1 MSGDETVY
9 SGISD
14 CDGNIYIFIQGPGL
28 RARVQTGYGKQGSV
42 SYRITGEGTFEA
54 DRLSYRPL
62 PEGMRVDTILAR
74 PGDVVQAGDT
84 ILTLQMEPLQEKR
97 EELAVALRQAELAL
111 EQERLSGREI
121 PRVTQE
127 MLALQQMEVDQ
138 RALELGRQDLA
149 DAQEEY
155 DQNVD
160 ALRLEY
166 DRLADRSEDEI
177 RQDARNALKSARRVY
192 DAAKLDR
199 DSAVKRAER
208 EVREKQKKLDR
219 LNAQEDPS
227 EEAVADAEEALAAA
241 EEDLELVKEEQDI
254 LVEEAKAS
262 LRSAEEDYDDRSYD
276 TLKVQEDC
284 KKAYEDGVK
293 AEDEKLS
300 LAQRKVLELE
310 EALRQSGQNLENAR
324 ITDAGTRSEEE
335 KTREISRLRQESM
348 ELDLEQK
355 RRSLAKVEE
364 LISREGAVTAV
375 SRAVVAGLD
384 LQEGGLIGAADQ
396 IRLAE
401 GRMLFRAQVDKEEAA
416 LLAQGQRMSLKRTGE
431 AKELNAVVESVDR
444 LSEDGKC
451 TVSASLA
458 EGEGWLGET
467 CSFTVVLQSG
477 VYPMVIPIEALR
489 EDTIG
494 YFCLAVQPEKTI
506 LGEELTAVRVNVEV
520 LEKSSTSAA
529 VSGPVT
535 SVTPLVLSSNK
546 SVSPGDR
553 VREVT
558 E

>member
-1 MSGDETVY
+1 MKRFTV
-9 SGISD
+9 GFLIVMV
-14 CDGNIYIFIQGPGL
+14 IFTFLSRALDSVTI
-28 RARVQTGYGKQGSV
+28 ARVQTGYGKQGSV

-149 DAQEEY
+149 DAQEDY

-227 EEAVADAEEALAAA
+227 EEALADAEEALAVA

-276 TLKVQEDC
+276 TLKAQEDC

-293 AEDEKLS
+293 AEDEKLA

-553 VREVT
+553 VRGVT

>member
-1 MSGDETVY
+1 MKRFTV
-9 SGISD
+9 GFLIVMV
-14 CDGNIYIFIQGPGL
+14 IFTFLSRALDSVTI
-28 RARVQTGYGKQGSV
+28 ARVQTGYGKQGSV

-149 DAQEEY
+149 DAQEDY
-155 DQNVD
+155 DQNVE

-166 DRLADRSEDEI
+166 DRLAGRSEDEI
-177 RQDARNALKSARRVY
+177 RQDAKEALKSARRVY

-241 EEDLELVKEEQDI
+241 EEDLELAKEEQDI

-262 LRSAEEDYDDRSYD
+262 LRSAEEDYDDRSYN
-276 TLKVQEDC
+276 TLKAQEDC

-293 AEDEKLS
+293 AEDEKLAQ
-300 LAQRKVLELE
+300 AQRRVLELE

-335 KTREISRLRQESM
+335 KTREMSRLRQESM

-401 GRMLFRAQVDKEEAA
+401 GRMLFQAQVDKEDAA

-458 EGEGWLGET
+458 EGAGWLGET

-529 VSGPVT
+529 VSGAVT

-553 VREVT
+553 VRGVT

>member
-1 MSGDETVY
+1 MKRFTV
-9 SGISD
+9 GFLIVMV
-14 CDGNIYIFIQGPGL
+14 IFTFLSRALDSVTI
-28 RARVQTGYGKQGSV
+28 ARVQTGYGKQGSV

-97 EELAVALRQAELAL
+97 EELTVALRQAELAL

-149 DAQEEY
+149 DAQEDY

-227 EEAVADAEEALAAA
+227 EEAVADAEEELAAA

-276 TLKVQEDC
+276 TLKAQEDC

-293 AEDEKLS
+293 AEDEKLA

-529 VSGPVT
+529 VSGAVT

-553 VREVT
+553 VRGVT

>member
-1 MSGDETVY
+1 MKRFTV
-9 SGISD
+9 GFLIVMV
-14 CDGNIYIFIQGPGL
+14 IFTFLSRALDSVTI
-28 RARVQTGYGKQGSV
+28 ARVQTGYGKQGSV

-149 DAQEEY
+149 DAQEDY
-155 DQNVD
+155 DQNVE

-166 DRLADRSEDEI
+166 DRLAGRSEDEI
-177 RQDARNALKSARRVY
+177 RQDAKEALKSARRVY

-227 EEAVADAEEALAAA
+227 EEALADAEEALAVA

-276 TLKVQEDC
+276 TLKAQEDC

-293 AEDEKLS
+293 AEDEKLA

-529 VSGPVT
+529 VSGAVT

-553 VREVT
+553 VRGVT

>member
-1 MSGDETVY
+1 MKRFTV
-9 SGISD
+9 GFLIVMV
-14 CDGNIYIFIQGPGL
+14 IFTFLSRALDSVTI
-28 RARVQTGYGKQGSV
+28 ARVQTGYGKQGSV

-166 DRLADRSEDEI
+166 DRLAGRSEDEI

-241 EEDLELVKEEQDI
+241 EEDLELAKEEQDI

-401 GRMLFRAQVDKEEAA
+401 GRMLFQAQVDKEDAA

-458 EGEGWLGET
+458 EGAGWLGET

-529 VSGPVT
+529 VSGAVT

-553 VREVT
+553 VRGVT

>member
-1 MSGDETVY
+1 MKRFTV
-9 SGISD
+9 GFLIVMV
-14 CDGNIYIFIQGPGL
+14 IFTFLSRALDSVTI
-28 RARVQTGYGKQGSV
+28 ARVQTGYGKQGSV

-97 EELAVALRQAELAL
+97 EELAVALRQA
-111 EQERLSGREI
+111 RLSGREI

-149 DAQEEY
+149 DAQEDY
-155 DQNVD
+155 DQNVE

-166 DRLADRSEDEI
+166 DRLAGRSEDEI
-177 RQDARNALKSARRVY
+177 RQDAKEALKSARRVY

-262 LRSAEEDYDDRSYD
+262 LRSAEEDYDDRSYN
-276 TLKVQEDC
+276 TLKAQEDC

-293 AEDEKLS
+293 AEDEKLAQ
-300 LAQRKVLELE
+300 AQRRVLELE

-401 GRMLFRAQVDKEEAA
+401 GRMLFQAQVDKEDAA

-458 EGEGWLGET
+458 EGAGWLGET

-529 VSGPVT
+529 VSGAVT
-535 SVTPLVLSSNK
+535 SATPLVLSSNK

-553 VREVT
+553 VRGVT

>member
-1 MSGDETVY
+1 MKRFTV
-9 SGISD
+9 GFLIVMV
-14 CDGNIYIFIQGPGL
+14 IFTFLSRALDSVTI
-28 RARVQTGYGKQGSV
+28 ARVQTGYGKQGSV

-553 VREVT
+553 VRGVT

>member
-1 MSGDETVY
+1 MKRFTAGFLIVMV
-9 SGISD
+9 
-14 CDGNIYIFIQGPGL
+14 IFTFL
-28 RARVQTGYGKQGSV
+28 SRALDSVTIAMVQTGYGKQGSV
-42 SYRITGEGTFEA
+42 SYRITGEGIFEA

-149 DAQEEY
+149 DAQEDY

-166 DRLADRSEDEI
+166 DRLAGRSEDEI
-177 RQDARNALKSARRVY
+177 RQDAKNALKSARRVY

-276 TLKVQEDC
+276 TLQAQEDC

-293 AEDEKLS
+293 AEDEKLAQ
-300 LAQRKVLELE
+300 AQRKVLELE

-335 KTREISRLRQESM
+335 KNREISRLRQESM

-401 GRMLFRAQVDKEEAA
+401 GRMLFQAQVEKEEAA
-416 LLAQGQRMSLKRTGE
+416 LLAQGQRMSLKRAGE

-529 VSGPVT
+529 VSGAVT
-535 SVTPLVLSSNK
+535 SATPLVLSSNK

-553 VREVT
+553 VRGVT

>member
-1 MSGDETVY
+1 MKRFTV
-9 SGISD
+9 GFLIVMV
-14 CDGNIYIFIQGPGL
+14 IFTFLSRALDSVTI
-28 RARVQTGYGKQGSV
+28 ARVQTGYGKQGSV

-276 TLKVQEDC
+276 TLKAQEDC

-293 AEDEKLS
+293 AEDEKLA

-416 LLAQGQRMSLKRTGE
+416 LLVQGQRMSLKRTGE

-494 YFCLAVQPEKTI
+494 YFCLVVQPEKTI

-529 VSGPVT
+529 VSGAVT

-553 VREVT
+553 VRG
-558 E
+558 

>member
-1 MSGDETVY
+1 MKRFTV
-9 SGISD
+9 GFLIVMV
-14 CDGNIYIFIQGPGL
+14 IFTFLSRALDSVTI
-28 RARVQTGYGKQGSV
+28 ARVQTGYGKQGSV

-149 DAQEEY
+149 DAQEDY

-166 DRLADRSEDEI
+166 DRLAGRSEDEI
-177 RQDARNALKSARRVY
+177 RQDAKEALKSARRVY

-227 EEAVADAEEALAAA
+227 EETVADAEEALAAA
-241 EEDLELVKEEQDI
+241 EEDLELAKEEQDI

-262 LRSAEEDYDDRSYD
+262 LRSAEEDYDDRSYN
-276 TLKVQEDC
+276 TLKAQEDC

-293 AEDEKLS
+293 AEDEKLAQ
-300 LAQRKVLELE
+300 AQRRAPIRPEPGKCQNHRRGDPLGGGKDPGDFPP
-310 EALRQSGQNLENAR
+310 AAGIHGAGSGTKTAQSGQGG
-324 ITDAGTRSEEE
+324 GTH
-335 KTREISRLRQESM
+335 
-348 ELDLEQK
+348 
-355 RRSLAKVEE
+355 
-364 LISREGAVTAV
+364 
-375 SRAVVAGLD
+375 
-384 LQEGGLIGAADQ
+384 
-396 IRLAE
+396 
-401 GRMLFRAQVDKEEAA
+401 
-416 LLAQGQRMSLKRTGE
+416 
-431 AKELNAVVESVDR
+431 
-444 LSEDGKC
+444 
-451 TVSASLA
+451 
-458 EGEGWLGET
+458 
-467 CSFTVVLQSG
+467 
-477 VYPMVIPIEALR
+477 
-489 EDTIG
+489 
-494 YFCLAVQPEKTI
+494 
-506 LGEELTAVRVNVEV
+506 
-520 LEKSSTSAA
+520 
-529 VSGPVT
+529 
-535 SVTPLVLSSNK
+535 
-546 SVSPGDR
+546 
-553 VREVT
+553 
-558 E
+558 

>member
-1 MSGDETVY
+1 MKRFTV
-9 SGISD
+9 GFLIVMV
-14 CDGNIYIFIQGPGL
+14 IFTFLSRALDSVTI
-28 RARVQTGYGKQGSV
+28 ARVQTGYGKQGSV

-149 DAQEEY
+149 DAQEDY
-155 DQNVD
+155 DQNVE

-166 DRLADRSEDEI
+166 DRLAGRSEDEI
-177 RQDARNALKSARRVY
+177 RQDAKEALKSARRVY

-262 LRSAEEDYDDRSYD
+262 LRSAEEDYDDRSYN
-276 TLKVQEDC
+276 TLKAQEDC

-293 AEDEKLS
+293 AEDEKLAQ
-300 LAQRKVLELE
+300 AQRRVLELE

-401 GRMLFRAQVDKEEAA
+401 GRMLFQAQVDKEDAA

-458 EGEGWLGET
+458 EGAGWLGET

-529 VSGPVT
+529 VSGAVT
-535 SVTPLVLSSNK
+535 SATPLVLSSNK

-553 VREVT
+553 VRGVT

>member
-1 MSGDETVY
+1 MKRFTV
-9 SGISD
+9 GFLIVMV
-14 CDGNIYIFIQGPGL
+14 IFTFL
-28 RARVQTGYGKQGSV
+28 SRALDSVTIAMVQTGYGKQGSV

-149 DAQEEY
+149 DAQEDY

-166 DRLADRSEDEI
+166 DRLAGRSEDEI
-177 RQDARNALKSARRVY
+177 RQDAKNALKSARRVY

-219 LNAQEDPS
+219 LIAQEDPS
-227 EEAVADAEEALAAA
+227 EEALAAA

-276 TLKVQEDC
+276 TLQAQEDC

-293 AEDEKLS
+293 AEDEKLA

-335 KTREISRLRQESM
+335 KNREISRLRQESM

-494 YFCLAVQPEKTI
+494 YFCLVVQPEKTI

-553 VREVT
+553 VRGVT

>member
-1 MSGDETVY
+1 MKRFTV
-9 SGISD
+9 GFLIVMV
-14 CDGNIYIFIQGPGL
+14 IFTFL
-28 RARVQTGYGKQGSV
+28 SRALDSVTIAMVQTGYGKQGSV

-149 DAQEEY
+149 DAQEDY

-166 DRLADRSEDEI
+166 DRLAGRSEDEI
-177 RQDARNALKSARRVY
+177 RQDAKNALKSARRVY

-276 TLKVQEDC
+276 TLQAQEDC

-293 AEDEKLS
+293 AEDEKLA

-335 KTREISRLRQESM
+335 KNRESSRLRQESM

-553 VREVT
+553 VRGVT

>member
-1 MSGDETVY
+1 MKRFTV
-9 SGISD
+9 GFLIVMV
-14 CDGNIYIFIQGPGL
+14 IFTFLSRALDSVTI
-28 RARVQTGYGKQGSV
+28 ARVQTGYGKQGSV

-149 DAQEEY
+149 DAQEDY

-166 DRLADRSEDEI
+166 DRLAGRSEDEI
-177 RQDARNALKSARRVY
+177 RQDAKDALKSARRVY
-192 DAAKLDR
+192 DTAKLDR

-219 LNAQEDPS
+219 LNAQEEPS

-262 LRSAEEDYDDRSYD
+262 LRSAEEDYDDRSYN
-276 TLKVQEDC
+276 TLKAQEDC

-293 AEDEKLS
+293 AEDEKLAQ
-300 LAQRKVLELE
+300 AQRRVLELE

-401 GRMLFRAQVDKEEAA
+401 GRMLFQAQVDKEDAA

-451 TVSASLA
+451 TVSASIA

-529 VSGPVT
+529 VSGAVT
-535 SVTPLVLSSNK
+535 SATPLVLSSNK

-553 VREVT
+553 VRGVT

>member
-1 MSGDETVY
+1 MKRFTV
-9 SGISD
+9 GFLIVMV
-14 CDGNIYIFIQGPGL
+14 IFTFLSRALDSVTI
-28 RARVQTGYGKQGSV
+28 ARVQTGYGKQGSV

-149 DAQEEY
+149 DAQEDY

-227 EEAVADAEEALAAA
+227 EEAVADAEEALAVA

-276 TLKVQEDC
+276 TLKAQEDC

-293 AEDEKLS
+293 AEDEKLA

-310 EALRQSGQNLENAR
+310 EALRQSGQSLENAR

-529 VSGPVT
+529 VSGAVT

-553 VREVT
+553 VRGVT

>member
-1 MSGDETVY
+1 MKRFTV
-9 SGISD
+9 GFLIVMV
-14 CDGNIYIFIQGPGL
+14 IFTFLSRALDSVTI
-28 RARVQTGYGKQGSV
+28 ARVQTGYGKQGSV

-97 EELAVALRQAELAL
+97 EELAIALRQAELAL

-149 DAQEEY
+149 DAQEDY
-155 DQNVD
+155 DQNVE

-166 DRLADRSEDEI
+166 DRLAGRSEDEI
-177 RQDARNALKSARRVY
+177 RQDAKEALKSARRVY

-241 EEDLELVKEEQDI
+241 EEDLELAKEEQDI

-262 LRSAEEDYDDRSYD
+262 LRSAEEDYDDRSYN
-276 TLKVQEDC
+276 TLKAQEDC

-293 AEDEKLS
+293 AEDEKLAQ
-300 LAQRKVLELE
+300 AQRRVLELE

-401 GRMLFRAQVDKEEAA
+401 GRMLFQAQVDKEDAA

-458 EGEGWLGET
+458 EGAGWLGET

-529 VSGPVT
+529 VSGAVT
-535 SVTPLVLSSNK
+535 GATPLVLSSNK

-553 VREVT
+553 VRGVT

>member
-1 MSGDETVY
+1 MKRFTV
-9 SGISD
+9 GFLIVMV
-14 CDGNIYIFIQGPGL
+14 IFTFLSRALDSVTI
-28 RARVQTGYGKQGSV
+28 ARVQTGYGKQGSV

-84 ILTLQMEPLQEKR
+84 ILTLQMEPLHEKR

-227 EEAVADAEEALAAA
+227 EEALADAEEALAAA

-262 LRSAEEDYDDRSYD
+262 LRSAEEDYDDRIYD
-276 TLKVQEDC
+276 TLKAQEDC
-284 KKAYEDGVK
+284 KKACEDGAK
-293 AEDEKLS
+293 AEDENLA

-375 SRAVVAGLD
+375 SRVVVAGLD

-553 VREVT
+553 VRGVT

>member
-1 MSGDETVY
+1 MKRFTV
-9 SGISD
+9 GFLIVMV
-14 CDGNIYIFIQGPGL
+14 IFTFLSRALDSVTI
-28 RARVQTGYGKQGSV
+28 ARVQTGYGKQGSV

-149 DAQEEY
+149 DAQEDY

-166 DRLADRSEDEI
+166 DRLAGRSEDEI
-177 RQDARNALKSARRVY
+177 RQDAKEALKSARRVY

-227 EEAVADAEEALAAA
+227 EETVADAEEALAAA
-241 EEDLELVKEEQDI
+241 EEDLELAKEEQDI

-262 LRSAEEDYDDRSYD
+262 LRSAEEDYDDRSYN
-276 TLKVQEDC
+276 TLKAQEDC

-293 AEDEKLS
+293 AEDEKLAQ
-300 LAQRKVLELE
+300 AQRRVLELE

-364 LISREGAVTAV
+364 LISRECAVTAV

-401 GRMLFRAQVDKEEAA
+401 GRMLFQAQVDKEDAA

-458 EGEGWLGET
+458 EGAGWLGET

-529 VSGPVT
+529 VSGAVT

-553 VREVT
+553 VRGVT

>member
-1 MSGDETVY
+1 MKRFTV
-9 SGISD
+9 GFLIVMV
-14 CDGNIYIFIQGPGL
+14 IFTFLSRALDSVTI
-28 RARVQTGYGKQGSV
+28 ARVQTGYGKQGSV

>member
-1 MSGDETVY
+1 MKRFTV
-9 SGISD
+9 GFLIVMV
-14 CDGNIYIFIQGPGL
+14 IFTFLSRALDSVTI
-28 RARVQTGYGKQGSV
+28 ARVQTGYGKQGSV

-149 DAQEEY
+149 DAQEDY

-276 TLKVQEDC
+276 TLKAQEDC

-293 AEDEKLS
+293 AEDEKLA

-324 ITDAGTRSEEE
+324 ITDAGARSEEE

-529 VSGPVT
+529 VSGAVT

-553 VREVT
+553 VRGVT

>member
-1 MSGDETVY
+1 MKRFTV
-9 SGISD
+9 GFLIVMV
-14 CDGNIYIFIQGPGL
+14 IFTFLSRALDSVTI
-28 RARVQTGYGKQGSV
+28 ARVQTGYGKQGSV

-149 DAQEEY
+149 DAQEDY

-166 DRLADRSEDEI
+166 DRLAGRSEDEI
-177 RQDARNALKSARRVY
+177 RQDAKDALKSARRVY
-192 DAAKLDR
+192 DTAKLDR

-262 LRSAEEDYDDRSYD
+262 LRSAEEDYDDRSYN
-276 TLKVQEDC
+276 TLKAQEDC

-293 AEDEKLS
+293 AEDEKLAQ
-300 LAQRKVLELE
+300 AQRRVLELE
-310 EALRQSGQNLENAR
+310 EALRQSGQSLENAR

-401 GRMLFRAQVDKEEAA
+401 GRMLFQAQVDKEDAA

-529 VSGPVT
+529 VSGAVT
-535 SVTPLVLSSNK
+535 SATPLVLSSNK

-553 VREVT
+553 VRGVT

>member
-1 MSGDETVY
+1 MKRFTV
-9 SGISD
+9 GFLIVMV
-14 CDGNIYIFIQGPGL
+14 IFTFLSRALDSVTI
-28 RARVQTGYGKQGSV
+28 ARVQTGYGKQGSV

-149 DAQEEY
+149 DAQEDY
-155 DQNVD
+155 DQNVA

-177 RQDARNALKSARRVY
+177 RQDAKNALKSARRVY

-227 EEAVADAEEALAAA
+227 EEAVADAEEELAAA

-276 TLKVQEDC
+276 TLKAQEDC

-293 AEDEKLS
+293 AEDEKLA

-364 LISREGAVTAV
+364 LINREGAVTAV

-494 YFCLAVQPEKTI
+494 YFCLVVQPEKTI

-553 VREVT
+553 VRG
-558 E
+558 

>member
-1 MSGDETVY
+1 MKRFTV
-9 SGISD
+9 GFLIVMV
-14 CDGNIYIFIQGPGL
+14 IFTFLSRALDSVTI
-28 RARVQTGYGKQGSV
+28 ARVQTGYGKQGSV

-149 DAQEEY
+149 DAREDY

-166 DRLADRSEDEI
+166 DRLAGRSEDEI
-177 RQDARNALKSARRVY
+177 RQEAKEALKSARRVY

-262 LRSAEEDYDDRSYD
+262 LRSAEEDYDDRSYN
-276 TLKVQEDC
+276 TLKAQEDC

-293 AEDEKLS
+293 AEDEKLAQ
-300 LAQRKVLELE
+300 AQRRVLELE
-310 EALRQSGQNLENAR
+310 EALRQSGQSLENAR

-401 GRMLFRAQVDKEEAA
+401 GRMLFQAQVDKEDAA

-529 VSGPVT
+529 VSGAVT
-535 SVTPLVLSSNK
+535 SATPLVLSSNK

-553 VREVT
+553 VRGVT

>member
-1 MSGDETVY
+1 MKRFTV
-9 SGISD
+9 GFLIVMV
-14 CDGNIYIFIQGPGL
+14 IFTFLSRALDSVTI
-28 RARVQTGYGKQGSV
+28 ARVQTGYGKQGSV

-276 TLKVQEDC
+276 TLKAQEDC

-293 AEDEKLS
+293 AEDEKLA

-444 LSEDGKC
+444 LSKDGKC

-529 VSGPVT
+529 VSGAVT

-553 VREVT
+553 VRGVT

>member
-1 MSGDETVY
+1 MKRFTV
-9 SGISD
+9 GFLIVMV
-14 CDGNIYIFIQGPGL
+14 IFTFLSRALDSVTI
-28 RARVQTGYGKQGSV
+28 ARVQTGYGKQGSV

-97 EELAVALRQAELAL
+97 EELTVALRQAELAL

-149 DAQEEY
+149 DAQEDY

-276 TLKVQEDC
+276 TLKAQEDC

-293 AEDEKLS
+293 AEDEKLA

-364 LISREGAVTAV
+364 LINREGAVTAV

-529 VSGPVT
+529 VSGAVT

-553 VREVT
+553 VRG
-558 E
+558 

>member
-1 MSGDETVY
+1 MKRFTV
-9 SGISD
+9 GFLIVMV
-14 CDGNIYIFIQGPGL
+14 IFTFLSRALDSVTI
-28 RARVQTGYGKQGSV
+28 ARVQTGYGKQGSV

-111 EQERLSGREI
+111 DQERLSGREI

-149 DAQEEY
+149 DAKEDY

-166 DRLADRSEDEI
+166 DRLAGRSEDEI
-177 RQDARNALKSARRVY
+177 RQDAKEALKSARRVY

-241 EEDLELVKEEQDI
+241 EEDLELAKEEQDI

-262 LRSAEEDYDDRSYD
+262 LRSAEEDYDDRSYN
-276 TLKVQEDC
+276 TLKAQEDC

-293 AEDEKLS
+293 AEDEKLAQ
-300 LAQRKVLELE
+300 AQRRVLELE

-401 GRMLFRAQVDKEEAA
+401 GRMLFQAQVDKEDAA

-458 EGEGWLGET
+458 EGDGWLGET

-529 VSGPVT
+529 VSGAVT
-535 SVTPLVLSSNK
+535 GATPLVLSSNK

-553 VREVT
+553 VRGVT

>member
-1 MSGDETVY
+1 M
-9 SGISD
+9 
-14 CDGNIYIFIQGPGL
+14 
-28 RARVQTGYGKQGSV
+28 

-97 EELAVALRQAELAL
+97 EELTVALRQAELAL

-149 DAQEEY
+149 DAQEDY

-227 EEAVADAEEALAAA
+227 EEAVADAEEELAAA

-276 TLKVQEDC
+276 TLKAQEDC

-293 AEDEKLS
+293 AEDEKLA

-529 VSGPVT
+529 VSGAVT

-553 VREVT
+553 VRGVT

>member
-1 MSGDETVY
+1 MKRFTV
-9 SGISD
+9 GFLIVMV
-14 CDGNIYIFIQGPGL
+14 IFTFLSRALDSVTI
-28 RARVQTGYGKQGSV
+28 ARVQTGYGKQGSV

-84 ILTLQMEPLQEKR
+84 ILTLQMEPLHEKR

-227 EEAVADAEEALAAA
+227 EEALADAEEALAAA

-262 LRSAEEDYDDRSYD
+262 LRSAEEDYDDRIYD
-276 TLKVQEDC
+276 TLKAQEDC
-284 KKAYEDGVK
+284 KKAYEDGAK
-293 AEDEKLS
+293 AEDEKLA

-375 SRAVVAGLD
+375 SRVVVAGLD

-553 VREVT
+553 VRGVT

>member
-1 MSGDETVY
+1 MKRFTV
-9 SGISD
+9 GFLIVMV
-14 CDGNIYIFIQGPGL
+14 IFTFLSRALDSVTI
-28 RARVQTGYGKQGSV
+28 ARVQTGYGKQGSV

-149 DAQEEY
+149 DAQEDY

-166 DRLADRSEDEI
+166 DRLAGRSEDEI
-177 RQDARNALKSARRVY
+177 RQDAKEALKSARRVY

-227 EEAVADAEEALAAA
+227 EETVADAEEALAAA
-241 EEDLELVKEEQDI
+241 EEDLELAKEDQDI

-262 LRSAEEDYDDRSYD
+262 LRSAEEDYDDRSYN
-276 TLKVQEDC
+276 TLKAQEDC

-293 AEDEKLS
+293 AEDEKLAQ
-300 LAQRKVLELE
+300 AQRRVLELE

-401 GRMLFRAQVDKEEAA
+401 GRMLFQAQVDKEDAA

-458 EGEGWLGET
+458 EGAGWLGET

-529 VSGPVT
+529 VSGAVT

-553 VREVT
+553 VRGVT

>member
-1 MSGDETVY
+1 MKRFTV
-9 SGISD
+9 GFLIVMV
-14 CDGNIYIFIQGPGL
+14 IFTFLSRALDSVTI
-28 RARVQTGYGKQGSV
+28 ARVQTGYGKQGSV

-149 DAQEEY
+149 DAQEDY

-166 DRLADRSEDEI
+166 DRLAGRSEDEI
-177 RQDARNALKSARRVY
+177 RQDAKEALKSARRVY

-227 EEAVADAEEALAAA
+227 EETVADAEEALAAA
-241 EEDLELVKEEQDI
+241 EEDLELAKEEQDI

-262 LRSAEEDYDDRSYD
+262 LRSAEEDYDDRSYN
-276 TLKVQEDC
+276 TLKAQEDC

-293 AEDEKLS
+293 AEDEKLAQ
-300 LAQRKVLELE
+300 AQRRVLELE

-384 LQEGGLIGAADQ
+384 LQEGGLLGAADQ

-529 VSGPVT
+529 VSGAVT

-553 VREVT
+553 VRGVT

>member
-1 MSGDETVY
+1 MKRFTV
-9 SGISD
+9 GFLIVMV
-14 CDGNIYIFIQGPGL
+14 IFTFLSRALDSVTI
-28 RARVQTGYGKQGSV
+28 ARVQTGYGKQGSV

-276 TLKVQEDC
+276 TLKAQEDC

-293 AEDEKLS
+293 AEDEKLA

-553 VREVT
+553 VRGVT

>member
-1 MSGDETVY
+1 MKRFTV
-9 SGISD
+9 GFLIVMV
-14 CDGNIYIFIQGPGL
+14 IFTFLSRALDSVTI
-28 RARVQTGYGKQGSV
+28 ARVQTGYGKQGSV

-62 PEGMRVDTILAR
+62 PDGMRVDTILAR

-97 EELAVALRQAELAL
+97 EELTVALRQAELAL

-149 DAQEEY
+149 DAQEDY

-276 TLKVQEDC
+276 TLKAQEDC

-293 AEDEKLS
+293 AEDEKLA

-310 EALRQSGQNLENAR
+310 EALRQSGQSLENAR

-431 AKELNAVVESVDR
+431 AKELNAGVESVDR

-529 VSGPVT
+529 VSGAVT

-553 VREVT
+553 VRGVT

>member
-1 MSGDETVY
+1 MKRFTV
-9 SGISD
+9 GFLIVMV
-14 CDGNIYIFIQGPGL
+14 IFTFLSRALDSVTI
-28 RARVQTGYGKQGSV
+28 ARVQIGYGKQGSV

-149 DAQEEY
+149 DAQEDY

-276 TLKVQEDC
+276 TLKAQEDC

-293 AEDEKLS
+293 AEDEKLA

-310 EALRQSGQNLENAR
+310 EALRQSGQSLENAR

-375 SRAVVAGLD
+375 SRVVVAGLD

-529 VSGPVT
+529 VSGAVT

-553 VREVT
+553 VRGVT

>member
-1 MSGDETVY
+1 MKRFTV
-9 SGISD
+9 GFLIVMV
-14 CDGNIYIFIQGPGL
+14 IFTFLSRALDSVTI
-28 RARVQTGYGKQGSV
+28 ARVQTGYGKQGSV

-166 DRLADRSEDEI
+166 DRLADRSEYEI
-177 RQDARNALKSARRVY
+177 RQDAKNALKSARRVY

-208 EVREKQKKLDR
+208 EVQEKQKKLDR

-276 TLKVQEDC
+276 TLKAQEDC

-293 AEDEKLS
+293 AEDEKLA

-335 KTREISRLRQESM
+335 KNREISRLRQESM

-416 LLAQGQRMSLKRTGE
+416 LLVQGQRMSLKRTGE

-529 VSGPVT
+529 VSGAVT

-553 VREVT
+553 VRGVT
-558 E
+558 GA

>member
-1 MSGDETVY
+1 MKRFTV
-9 SGISD
+9 GFLIVMV
-14 CDGNIYIFIQGPGL
+14 IFTFLSRALDSVTI
-28 RARVQTGYGKQGSV
+28 ARVQTGYGKQGSV

-149 DAQEEY
+149 DAQEDY

-166 DRLADRSEDEI
+166 DRLAGRSEDEI
-177 RQDARNALKSARRVY
+177 RQDAKEALKSARRVY

-241 EEDLELVKEEQDI
+241 EEDLELAKEEQDI

-262 LRSAEEDYDDRSYD
+262 LRSAEEDYDDRSYN
-276 TLKVQEDC
+276 TLKAQEDC

-293 AEDEKLS
+293 AEDEKLAQ
-300 LAQRKVLELE
+300 AQRRVLELE
-310 EALRQSGQNLENAR
+310 EVLRQSDQNLENAR

-401 GRMLFRAQVDKEEAA
+401 GRMLFQAQVDKEDAA

-458 EGEGWLGET
+458 EGDGWLGET

-529 VSGPVT
+529 VSGAVT
-535 SVTPLVLSSNK
+535 SATPLVLSSNK

-553 VREVT
+553 VRGVT

>member
-1 MSGDETVY
+1 MKRFTV
-9 SGISD
+9 GFLIVMV
-14 CDGNIYIFIQGPGL
+14 IFTFL
-28 RARVQTGYGKQGSV
+28 SRALDSVTIAMVQTGYGKQGSV

-149 DAQEEY
+149 DAQEDY

-166 DRLADRSEDEI
+166 DRLAGRSEDEI
-177 RQDARNALKSARRVY
+177 RQDAKNALKSARRVY

-276 TLKVQEDC
+276 TLQAQEDC

-293 AEDEKLS
+293 AEDEKLA

-335 KTREISRLRQESM
+335 KNREISRLRQESM

-506 LGEELTAVRVNVEV
+506 LGEKLTAVRVNVEV

-553 VREVT
+553 VRGVT

>member
-1 MSGDETVY
+1 MKRFTV
-9 SGISD
+9 GFLIVMV
-14 CDGNIYIFIQGPGL
+14 IFTFLSRALDSVTI
-28 RARVQTGYGKQGSV
+28 ARVQIGYGKQGSV

-149 DAQEEY
+149 DAQEDY
-155 DQNVD
+155 DQNVA
-160 ALRLEY
+160 ALQLEY

-227 EEAVADAEEALAAA
+227 EEVVADAEEELAAA

-276 TLKVQEDC
+276 TLKAQEDC

-293 AEDEKLS
+293 AEDEKLA

-310 EALRQSGQNLENAR
+310 EALRQSGQSLENAR

-529 VSGPVT
+529 VSGAVT

-553 VREVT
+553 VRGVT

>member
-1 MSGDETVY
+1 MKRFTV
-9 SGISD
+9 GFLIVMV
-14 CDGNIYIFIQGPGL
+14 IFTFLSRALDSVTI
-28 RARVQTGYGKQGSV
+28 ARVQTGYGKQGSV

-276 TLKVQEDC
+276 TLKAQEDC

-293 AEDEKLS
+293 AEDEKLA

-364 LISREGAVTAV
+364 LISREGAVTVV

-384 LQEGGLIGAADQ
+384 LQEGGLLGAADQ

-529 VSGPVT
+529 VSGAVT

-553 VREVT
+553 VRGVT

>member
-1 MSGDETVY
+1 MKRFTV
-9 SGISD
+9 GFLIVMV
-14 CDGNIYIFIQGPGL
+14 IFTFLSRALDSVTI
-28 RARVQTGYGKQGSV
+28 ARVQTGYGKQGSV

-127 MLALQQMEVDQ
+127 MLALQQMEVNQ

-149 DAQEEY
+149 DAQEDY

-166 DRLADRSEDEI
+166 DRLAGRSEDEI
-177 RQDARNALKSARRVY
+177 RQDAKEALKSARRVY

-199 DSAVKRAER
+199 DSAMKRAER

-241 EEDLELVKEEQDI
+241 EEDLELAKEEQDI

-262 LRSAEEDYDDRSYD
+262 LRSAEEDYDDRSYN
-276 TLKVQEDC
+276 TLKAQEDC

-293 AEDEKLS
+293 AEDEKLAQ
-300 LAQRKVLELE
+300 AQRRVLELE

-401 GRMLFRAQVDKEEAA
+401 GRMLFQAQVDKEDAA

-458 EGEGWLGET
+458 EGAGWLGET

-529 VSGPVT
+529 VSGAVT

-553 VREVT
+553 VRGVT